1 MLHPHASVIRSRCSS
16 SPAARSPSHRSHVVE
31 PVTSCDA
38 VLSTAHDD
46 GSLQH
51 LSRNRYGHG
60 AVPPARITADQ
71 PVIAVALSEDSQ
83 QHWRLWHHSHTD
95 CLRDGRIG
103 YWYTNSR
110 FARGAI
116 VASASRRRRHRPFP
130 RQSRDETAQVTA
142 WVIDRRMPIGNNRFS
157 TNR

>member
-1 MLHPHASVIRSRCSS
+1 MFVLSCGALAASSF
-16 SPAARSPSHRSHVVE
+16 VVE

-83 QHWRLWHHSHTD
+83 QHWRLWHHSHPD
-95 CLRDGRIG
+95 FLRDGRIG

-116 VASASRRRRHRPFP
+116 ASKASEGFPIFQFSNETRP
-130 RQSRDETAQVTA
+130 
-142 WVIDRRMPIGNNRFS
+142 
-157 TNR
+157 